1 MYEPPGPAMGIGPSP
16 EDLEAIPVP
25 FGFESD
31 VRSDIGPYHDLAFAG
46 IRK

>member
-1 MYEPPGPAMGIGPSP
+1 MGIGPSP

-31 VRSDIGPYHDLAFAG
+31 VRSDIGPYYHLAIAG